1 MLHVTQAFY
10 LKDYQIE
17 VVFNDGKKGIVD
29 LSESL
34 NGKVFE
40 PLKNLG
46 AFKSGALIALLIL
59 YYLIYEK

>member
-1 MLHVTQAFY
+1 MLLHVTQAFY

-34 NGKVFE
+34 NGKEIGRAHV
-40 PLKNLG
+40 
-46 AFKSGALIALLIL
+46 
-59 YYLIYEK
+59 